1 MGKVLVI
8 KGADFSSSSLGSVN
22 IFKNPPITEV
32 SGTFTKDDFV
42 RDVYTYQ
49 LYGKSGLEKSTAP
62 HYATIKCIVFDSSKY
77 KGIKLTGTF
86 EKAAAFWGN
95 KYWNSITFKSEKAQA
110 RNGYGRTQ
118 YYDIKEGSLSLT
130 LSNINASY
138 YTNKGQTPGQVK
150 PTHVAIVLEGNYDEG
165 NLTWELIPV

>member
-42 RDVYTYQ
+42 RDTYTYQ
-49 LYGKSGLEKSTAP
+49 SYGKNGTEHSTEP

-95 KYWNSITFKSEKAQA
+95 KYWNSTTFKSNKEQA
-110 RNGYGRTQ
+110 KNGYGRTQ
-118 YYDIKEGSLSLT
+118 YKNISEGSLSFT
-130 LSNINASY
+130 LSNIHKLY
-138 YTNKGQTPGQVK
+138 YTNSGQTPGQVK
-150 PTHVAIVLEGNYDEG
+150 PTHVAFVIEGNYEG
-165 NLTWELIPV
+165 NLNWELIPV

>member
-42 RDVYTYQ
+42 RDSYTYQ
-49 LYGKSGLEKSTAP
+49 LYGKSGLEQSTKP
-62 HYATIKCIVFDSSKY
+62 HFATIKCIAFNSSKY
-77 KGIKLTGTF
+77 KGIKLTGSF
-86 EKAAAFWGN
+86 ERAAAYWGN
-95 KYWNSITFKSEKAQA
+95 KYWNPITFTSEKAQA

-130 LSNINASY
+130 LSNIFAEY

-150 PTHVAIVLEGNYDEG
+150 PTHVAIVLEGNFEG